1 MKNRFF
7 HWVGKVFKALVIL
20 VVAFG
25 CAVLY
30 CNVRVRSVG
39 RPRTYDSVQDIPHRH
54 AALLLGTTPKTRSGT
69 TNKYFNY
76 RIDAC
81 AALYKAGKVDR
92 IIVSGDN
99 HRRNYNEPEEM
110 RKALVAKGIPDSDI
124 FLDYAGF
131 RTLDSVVRAREIF
144 GQTSYTVVSQRFH
157 NERAI
162 FIAKKKKIDAIGF
175 NARDAGRRY
184 GLKTR
189 IREVFAR
196 CKVFLDLLIGKQP
209 HFLGDGIDIG

>member
-1 MKNRFF
+1 MKNRFL
-7 HWVGKVFKALVIL
+7 HGLAKASKALVIL

-30 CNVRVRSVG
+30 CNVRVQSVG
-39 RPRTYDSVQDIPHRH
+39 RPRTYDNVEDIPHRH
-54 AALLLGTTPKTRSGT
+54 AALLLGTTPKTRIGH
-69 TNKYFNY
+69 TNKYFTY

-81 AALYKAGKVDR
+81 AALYKAEKVDR

-99 HRRNYNEPEEM
+99 RRRNYNEPEEM
-110 RKALVAKGIPDSDI
+110 RKALLAKGIPNSVI

-144 GQTSYTVVSQRFH
+144 GQDCITVVSQRFH

-162 FIAKKKKIDAIGF
+162 FIAKKKKIDAIL
-175 NARDAGRRY
+175 R
-184 GLKTR
+184 
-189 IREVFAR
+189 
-196 CKVFLDLLIGKQP
+196 
-209 HFLGDGIDIG
+209 

>member
-1 MKNRFF
+1 MKTGSRQQF
-7 HWVGKVFKALVIL
+7 VKAIKAFLILLVL
-20 VVAFG
+20 LG
-25 CAVLY
+25 CAILY
-30 CNVRVRSVG
+30 CNVRIRSVG
-39 RPRTYDSVQDIPHRH
+39 RPRTYSSVQDIPHRH
-54 AALLLGTTPKTRSGT
+54 AALLLGTTPKTVRGT
-69 TNKYFNY
+69 TNKYFTY

-99 HRRNYNEPEEM
+99 HRRNYNEPEAM
-110 RKALVAKGIPDSDI
+110 RKALLEKGVPDSVI

-131 RTLDSVVRAREIF
+131 RTLDSVVRANEIF
-144 GQTSYTVVSQRFH
+144 GQTSYTIVSQRFH

-162 FIAKKKKIDAIGF
+162 FIARKKKIDAIGF

-196 CKVFLDLLIGKQP
+196 CKVFLDLMIGKQP
-209 HFLGDGIDIG
+209 HFLGESIDIG

>member
-1 MKNRFF
+1 MKNRFL
-7 HWVGKVFKALVIL
+7 HWVGKVFKTLVIL
-20 VVAFG
+20 VIAFG

-54 AALLLGTTPKTRSGT
+54 AALLLGTTPKTRRGT
-69 TNKYFNY
+69 TNKYFTY

-110 RKALVAKGIPDSDI
+110 RKALVAKGIPDSVI

-162 FIAKKKKIDAIGF
+162 FIARKKKIDAIGL

-209 HFLGDGIDIG
+209 HFLGDSIDIG